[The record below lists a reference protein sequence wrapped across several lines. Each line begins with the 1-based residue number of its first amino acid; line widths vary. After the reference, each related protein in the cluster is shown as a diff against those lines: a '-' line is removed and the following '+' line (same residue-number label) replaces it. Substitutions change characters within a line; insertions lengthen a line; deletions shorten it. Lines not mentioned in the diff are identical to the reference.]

1 MSSSNLDSRSL
12 MQELRSFDNEVPLFD
27 FGHPLLNR
35 VSNSFLKAAAIGAV
49 QAVAREAYFT
59 AVEGAGIDNASGIV
73 PDVSDARKA
82 RFPGLGGE
90 TNGKSLEAM
99 VKNSGKES
107 FQWGLAAGLYSG
119 LTYGL
124 KEARGV
130 HDWKNSAVV
139 GALTGATL
147 ALTSENSSHEKIVQS
162 AITGAAVS
170 AAANLLSWIF

>member
-82 RFPGLGGE
+82 RFPGLGG
-90 TNGKSLEAM
+90 
-99 VKNSGKES
+99 
-107 FQWGLAAGLYSG
+107 LAAGLYSG